1 MLESMNASVVYPYRK
16 GLWVGLI
23 DEDGAMVISSTVA
36 TVETA
41 ASLGL
46 MMDEDGVINGTY

>member
-1 MLESMNASVVYPYRK
+1 LESMNASVVYPYRK